1 MPTTLMI
8 MAKRIVRSE
17 MMTKTKEGII
27 VMGITKMGVMSR
39 IRIITRIM
47 KFCLC

>member
-1 MPTTLMI
+1 MI
-8 MAKRIVRSE
+8 MAERRVRSK

-27 VMGITKMGVMSR
+27 IMRITKMGVMSR
-39 IRIITRIM
+39 IRIIRKIT